1 MEIGDTMRWSRT
13 FTEKDIKLFA
23 QLSGDQ
29 GEHHFVPDAQGR
41 LMAHGLLTATLP
53 TKIGGDVNL
62 IAREMTFRFH
72 RPVFA
77 GDTIE
82 CVVTLTAAK
91 PGDGYLSIETDWRCT
106 NQHGKEVMTGGGSG
120 VIRSSRQEQ

>member
-1 MEIGDTMRWSRT
+1 MQPGDTMSWSRT
-13 FTEKDIKLFA
+13 FTEEDIALFA
-23 QLSGDQ
+23 RVSGDQ
-29 GEHHFVPDAQGR
+29 GEHHLVPNEQGR

-53 TKIGGDVNL
+53 TKIGGDLNL

-77 GDTIE
+77 GDTIQ
-82 CVVTLTAAK
+82 CLVTLTSAEQ
-91 PGDGYLSIETDWRCT
+91 GDGFLAIVTEWKCT

-120 VIRSSRQEQ
+120 IIRDRV

>member
-1 MEIGDTMRWSRT
+1 MKPGDTLSWART
-13 FTEKDIKLFA
+13 FTEDDIAVFA
-23 QLSGDQ
+23 KLSGDQ
-29 GEHHFVPDAQGR
+29 GEHHLIPNEQGR

-53 TKIGGDVNL
+53 TKIGGDLNL

-82 CVVTLTAAK
+82 CIVTLISAEQ
-91 PGDGYLSIETDWRCT
+91 GDGFLSIVTAWKCT
-106 NQHGKEVMTGGGSG
+106 NQHGKEVITGGGSG
-120 VIRSSRQEQ
+120 IIRDRV

>member
-1 MEIGDTMRWSRT
+1 MQVGDVIRWQRT
-13 FTEKDIKLFA
+13 FSEEDIRAFTE
-23 QLSGDQ
+23 LSGDG
-29 GEHHFVPDAQGR
+29 GEHHLVPDEPGR

-53 TKIGGDVNL
+53 TKIGGDLNL
-62 IAREMTFRFH
+62 IARELVFRFH

-82 CVVTLTAAK
+82 CIVTLTSAEPA
-91 PGDGYLSIETDWRCT
+91 DGYVKVVSEWRCI

-120 VIRSSRQEQ
+120 